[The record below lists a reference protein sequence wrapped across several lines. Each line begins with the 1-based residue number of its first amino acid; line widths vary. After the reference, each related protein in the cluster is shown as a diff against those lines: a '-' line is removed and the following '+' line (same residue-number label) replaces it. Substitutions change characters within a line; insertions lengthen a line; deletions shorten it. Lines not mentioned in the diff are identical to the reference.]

1 MAKETK
7 TKNVKP
13 KATEPHELETEATA
27 PKEPEGLKEPV
38 KEPVGLKEPVAVDAT
53 DAKKP
58 DAIELDLMELGN
70 EANLLASTGVAVL
83 LRFGV
88 AGSYREIQMQNVAR
102 EVKRRASV
110 R

>member
-7 TKNVKP
+7 IKNVKPKATEAP

-27 PKEPEGLKEPV
+27 PKEPV
-38 KEPVGLKEPVAVDAT
+38 SEPVAV
-53 DAKKP
+53 

-70 EANLLASTGVAVL
+70 EANLLASSSVAVL

-88 AGSYREIQMQNVAR
+88 AGSYREIQMQNVAW
-102 EVKRRASV
+102 EVKRRASA

>member
-7 TKNVKP
+7 IKNVKP
-13 KATEPHELETEATA
+13 KATEPRELETEAAA
-27 PKEPEGLKEPV
+27 P
-38 KEPVGLKEPVAVDAT
+38 KEPVGLKEPVSEPVAV
-53 DAKKP
+53 

-70 EANLLASTGVAVL
+70 EANLLASSSVAVL

-88 AGSYREIQMQNVAR
+88 AGSYREIQMQNVAW
-102 EVKRRASV
+102 EVKRRASA